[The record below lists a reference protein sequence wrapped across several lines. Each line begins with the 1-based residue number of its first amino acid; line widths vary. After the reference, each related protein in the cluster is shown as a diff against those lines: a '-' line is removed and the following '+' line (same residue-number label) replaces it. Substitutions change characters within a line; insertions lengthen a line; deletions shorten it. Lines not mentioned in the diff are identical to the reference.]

1 MLEIKTCWLGSRTG
15 DMKVFRYSKQLLSRT
30 VSILRSK
37 VDGMNLYLRLQLK
50 SDWTHQGVYEVAV
63 IKLFLN
69 NSIPSCL
76 FWPCRGVFGL

>member
-63 IKLFLN
+63 IKLF
-69 NSIPSCL
+69 
-76 FWPCRGVFGL
+76 